1 MTQHL
6 LLFIKLNPFAHHHC
20 LSHNIGTCLLHNISR
35 MANNFINLIA
45 HFEMPVKP
53 DERWLNVINI
63 SSEYNYRNRVRWIG
77 FGDMSH

>member
-1 MTQHL
+1 MTQHF

-45 HFEMPVKP
+45 HFEMAIKP
-53 DERWLNVINI
+53 DER
-63 SSEYNYRNRVRWIG
+63 
-77 FGDMSH
+77 